1 MMEQSRRILY
11 VDDDDGLC
19 RLVGKLLER
28 RGHTVVAVNRGED
41 AVAAA
46 ATGNFDLIAVDH
58 YMPGMDGLATL
69 QALKLD
75 PACPPVIYVTGS
87 EESRIA
93 VAALKAGAADYVV
106 KSVGDD
112 FVDLLERAF
121 GQALSTLRLEREK
134 ASAEEGLRAA
144 NDRLETLLREV
155 NHRVANSLQLVS
167 TMVTMQS
174 RLLTDD
180 RAKEALADTERRIQA
195 IAQVHRK
202 LYTSGDVESV
212 EMGEYL
218 SAIIEE
224 LQATWSTPV
233 APRII
238 RLEAD
243 ALRLHTDKAVSLGVI
258 VNELVSNACKYAY
271 GDSGGGEVR
280 VIFRREASDSFR
292 LEVEDDGCGIEKDAT
307 PRGTGLGSRLIS
319 AMAQSLASTVEYD
332 SEHPGCRAVLI
343 ASV

>member
-1 MMEQSRRILY
+1 MDQARRILY

-28 RGHTVVAVNRGED
+28 RGHEVVAVNRGED
-41 AVAAA
+41 AVEVAR
-46 ATGNFDLIAVDH
+46 TGKFDLIAVDH

-69 QALKLD
+69 QALKQD
-75 PACPPVIYVTGS
+75 PDCPPVIYVTGS

-121 GQALSTLRLEREK
+121 SHALSTLRLEREK

-155 NHRVANSLQLVS
+155 NHRVANSLQLVT

-180 RAKEALADTERRIQA
+180 SAKEALADTERRIQA

-212 EMGEYL
+212 DMGEYL
-218 SAIIEE
+218 SAIVEE
-224 LQATWSTPV
+224 LQATWSTPI

-271 GDSGGGEVR
+271 GDRGGGEVR
-280 VIFRREASDSFR
+280 VNFRREASDSFR
-292 LEVEDDGCGIEKDAT
+292 LEVEDDGCGIEQGAT
-307 PRGTGLGSRLIS
+307 PRGTGLGSRLVS
-319 AMAQSLASTVEYD
+319 AMAQSLASTIEYD
-332 SEHPGCRAVLI
+332 SNHAGCRAVLV